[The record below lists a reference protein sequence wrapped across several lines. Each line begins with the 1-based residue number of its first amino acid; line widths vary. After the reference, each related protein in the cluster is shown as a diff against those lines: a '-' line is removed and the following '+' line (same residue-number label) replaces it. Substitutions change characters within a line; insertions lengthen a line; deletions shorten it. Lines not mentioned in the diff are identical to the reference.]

1 MANIFIRFS
10 VDESLKNKASMIC
23 KRIGIDLQ
31 TYLRLCLV
39 RLVSNKKI
47 PFEMALDDKKSDGIE
62 ALLKMNKIS
71 ENYSNSNMTLE
82 EINAEIN
89 EVRK

>member
-1 MANIFIRFS
+1 MASTFIRFS
-10 VDESLKNKASMIC
+10 VDESLKNEASLIC
-23 KRIGIDLQ
+23 KRLGIDFQ

-39 RLVSNKKI
+39 RLVSNKEN
-47 PFEMALDDKKSDGIE
+47 PFEMALDDKKSDGIG

-71 ENYSNSNMTLE
+71 ENYSNSQMTLE
-82 EINAEIN
+82 EINAEIS